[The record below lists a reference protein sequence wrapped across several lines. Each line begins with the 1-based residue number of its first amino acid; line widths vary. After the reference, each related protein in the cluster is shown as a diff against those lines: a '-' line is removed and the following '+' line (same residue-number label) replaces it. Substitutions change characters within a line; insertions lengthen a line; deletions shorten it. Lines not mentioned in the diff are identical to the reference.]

1 MTENFCDDCN
11 RARIAADGG
20 FQACLGGAERL
31 SLRDLVREGAPDGAL
46 ALAVRGA
53 LLRKAPRHM
62 MDDAGGGLV
71 LLPMRG
77 IGG

>member
-1 MTENFCDDCN
+1 M
-11 RARIAADGG
+11 
-20 FQACLGGAERL
+20 
-31 SLRDLVREGAPDGAL
+31 REGAPDGAL
-46 ALAVRGA
+46 AQAVRGA
-53 LLRKAPRHM
+53 LLRKAPRHR